1 MVTEIRSEVV
11 SSRGWGAGVKV
22 GCKEAQDNFWVV
34 TLGLE
39 LLSAGYIWVYVFV
52 KTDVYT

>member
-22 GCKEAQDNFWVV
+22 GCKEAHDNFWVV
-34 TLGLE
+34 ALGLE